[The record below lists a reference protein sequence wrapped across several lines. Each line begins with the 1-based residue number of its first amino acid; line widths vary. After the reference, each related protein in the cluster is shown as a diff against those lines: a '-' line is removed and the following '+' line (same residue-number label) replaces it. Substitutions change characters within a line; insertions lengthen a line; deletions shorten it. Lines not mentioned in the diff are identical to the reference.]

1 MQSPGLVS
9 LPPRNVQYSAV
20 PQNPGYV
27 GSLLSTRHSVCPHG
41 CPAHGARFSPRHW
54 HQTGA
59 GSKLGRH
66 SALPAVPAAPT
77 VPLAPLVPPWA
88 SAPAVETVPP
98 VCLPPV
104 ALDPPV
110 EVPPVDVDPPVRA
123 VPTVATPPVAT
134 VPPVAVVPPVLGVP
148 TAPLELVLPEL
159 AARLPPVPLKL
170 TEPSE
175 HPTIRT
181 RSATTRRIH

>member
-1 MQSPGLVS
+1 MQSPGLS
-9 LPPRNVQYSAV
+9 SSPFRNVQNSAV
-20 PQNPGYV
+20 LQNPRYI

-54 HQTGA
+54 QPIGA

-66 SALPAVPAAPT
+66 SALPAVPAAST
-77 VPLAPLVPPWA
+77 VPLAPLVPPRA
-88 SAPAVETVPP
+88 SAPAVEVPP
-98 VCLPPV
+98 VG
-104 ALDPPV
+104 
-110 EVPPVDVDPPVRA
+110 VDPPVRA
-123 VPTVATPPVAT
+123 DPPVAAPPVAT
-134 VPPVAVVPPVLGVP
+134 VPPVAVNPPVLGVP
-148 TAPLELVLPEL
+148 AAPLELVLPEL
-159 AARLPPVPLKL
+159 AARLPPALPSKA